1 MRLLL
6 TLSTLICFSTPAFA
20 AAAPQAKPAQATV
33 TLAPVRGSNQ
43 RGIAVLTQRGDK
55 LVVNVRMNMARGS
68 KMQESGSPMMVKTG
82 PLGAHIHRGSCPN
95 PQKQPLY
102 PLNPVTNGTSTTT
115 LSSTNL
121 NTLTSGDYTI
131 SVHKSVHDTRN
142 PIACGDIKLANP
154 TGTTQ

>member
-1 MRLLL
+1 MRSLL
-6 TLSTLICFSTPAFA
+6 TLGTLICLATPAFA
-20 AAAPQAKPAQATV
+20 AAPPQTTPAQVTV
-33 TLAPVRGSNQ
+33 TLAPVHGSNQ
-43 RGIAVLTQRGDK
+43 RGTAVLTQRGNK
-55 LVVNVRMNMARGS
+55 LVVNVRMSMAHGS
-68 KMQESGSPMMVKTG
+68 KMQESGSPMIMKTG

-115 LSSTNL
+115 LTSTNL
-121 NTLTSGDYTI
+121 NNLTSGDYTI
-131 SVHKSVHDTRN
+131 SVHKSAHDTKN

>member
-1 MRLLL
+1 MMLGV
-6 TLSTLICFSTPAFA
+6 LIGLAAPALA
-20 AAAPQAKPAQATV
+20 AAAQETKPAQVTV

-43 RGIAVLTQRGDK
+43 HGTAVLAEQGNK
-55 LVVNVRMNMARGS
+55 LVVKIRMSMAPGA
-68 KMQESGSPMMVKTG
+68 KMQESGSPRMVKTG

-115 LSSTNL
+115 LTSTDL
-121 NTLTSGDYTI
+121 NTLTSGNYTI
-131 SVHKSVHDTRN
+131 SVHKSAQDKTN